1 MEYVCNNVG
10 EQLNLTST
18 AKALSLSKNA
28 LEKIFV
34 EYTGTTFAKFLNN
47 MRIEKAMTLLSAS
60 DKTVTEIAY
69 ECGFGSLRSFNRVF
83 VSFVGKTPTVFKKEI

>member
-1 MEYVCNNVG
+1 M
-10 EQLNLTST
+10 
-18 AKALSLSKNA
+18 
-28 LEKIFV
+28 
-34 EYTGTTFAKFLNN
+34 TFGKFLNN

-83 VSFVGKTPTVFKKEI
+83 MAFAGKTPTAFKKEK